1 MHFTKK
7 TVAEKRSDLIKGLQ
21 SKKLLRFPG
30 AYNPLCAKLIAV
42 IGFDGVYVSGGVMS
56 NDLGLPDIGLTSLEQ
71 VSYRSSQIARV
82 TDLPTIVDIDTG
94 FGNCKKTIEVFESK
108 GLAGCHL
115 EDQVAEK
122 RCGHLDN
129 KELISK
135 EEMVKKIKECVKSRK
150 DKNFLIIAR
159 TDANTVEGLYKTIDR
174 IKSYESAGA
183 DMIFPEALV
192 SLDGYKKIAQE
203 SSVPILANITEF
215 GKTPLFSKKEL
226 HNAGVSMVLYPLT
239 AFRAMSK
246 AAEKIYKELS
256 SSESQEHML
265 GEMQTRDELYDYLSY
280 HKYEK
285 EMDDI
290 LNKKD
295 E

>member
-1 MHFTKK
+1 MRGRLFRQLVENDKEPLSIFG
-7 TVAEKRSDLIKGLQ
+7 TVN
-21 SKKLLRFPG
+21 
-30 AYNPLCAKLIAV
+30 AYSSVLAKNN
-42 IGFDGVYVSGGVMS
+42 GVKSIYLSGSGVAAAS
-56 NDLGLPDIGLTSLEQ
+56 FGLPDLGFTKLEDVVEDARRITS
-71 VSYRSSQIARV
+71 AC
-82 TDLPTIVDIDTG
+82 DLPLLVDVDTG
-94 FGNCKKTIEVFESK
+94 FGSLNSIQKTVKMMEKENVAAI
-108 GLAGCHL
+108 HI
-115 EDQVAEK
+115 EDQVDLK
-122 RCGHLDN
+122 RCGHRPN
-129 KELISK
+129 KKLVSIT
-135 EEMVKKIKECVKSRK
+135 EMQ
-150 DKNFLIIAR
+150 
-159 TDANTVEGLYKTIDR
+159 DR
-174 IKSYESAGA
+174 IKAAVDARIDDDFVIMARSDALAVENEEMLLERINSYIEVGA

-226 HNAGVSMVLYPLT
+226 HDAGVSMVLYPLT

-256 SSESQEHML
+256 SSESQENML
-265 GEMQTRDELYDYLSY
+265 GQMQTRDELYDYLSY

-285 EMDDI
+285 EMDEI

>member
-1 MHFTKK
+1 MRGRLFRQLVENDKEPLSIFGTVNAYSSVLAKK
-7 TVAEKRSDLIKGLQ
+7 NGVKSIYLSGSGVAAAS
-21 SKKLLRFPG
+21 F
-30 AYNPLCAKLIAV
+30 
-42 IGFDGVYVSGGVMS
+42 
-56 NDLGLPDIGLTSLEQ
+56 GLPDLGFTKLEDVVEDARRITS
-71 VSYRSSQIARV
+71 AC
-82 TDLPTIVDIDTG
+82 DLPLLVDVDTG
-94 FGNCKKTIEVFESK
+94 FGSLNSIQKTIKMMEKENV
-108 GLAGCHL
+108 AAIHI
-115 EDQVAEK
+115 EDQVDLK
-122 RCGHLDN
+122 RCGHRPN
-129 KELISK
+129 KKLVSIT
-135 EEMVKKIKECVKSRK
+135 EMQDRIKAAV
-150 DKNFLIIAR
+150 DAR
-159 TDANTVEGLYKTIDR
+159 TDDDFVIMARSDALAVENEEMLLER
-174 IKSYESAGA
+174 INSYIEVGA

-192 SLDGYKKIAQE
+192 SLDGYKKIAQK

-226 HNAGVSMVLYPLT
+226 HDAGVSMVLYPLT

-256 SSESQEHML
+256 SSESQELML

>member
-1 MHFTKK
+1 MRGRLFRQLVENDKEPLSIFGTVNAYSSVIAKK
-7 TVAEKRSDLIKGLQ
+7 NGVKSIYLSGSGVAAAS
-21 SKKLLRFPG
+21 F
-30 AYNPLCAKLIAV
+30 
-42 IGFDGVYVSGGVMS
+42 
-56 NDLGLPDIGLTSLEQ
+56 GLPDLGFTKLEDVVEDARRITS
-71 VSYRSSQIARV
+71 AC
-82 TDLPTIVDIDTG
+82 DLPLLVDVDTG
-94 FGNCKKTIEVFESK
+94 FGSLKSIQKTVKMMEKENVAAI
-108 GLAGCHL
+108 HI
-115 EDQVAEK
+115 EDQVDLK
-122 RCGHLDN
+122 RCGHRPN
-129 KELISK
+129 KKLVSIT
-135 EEMVKKIKECVKSRK
+135 EMQ
-150 DKNFLIIAR
+150 
-159 TDANTVEGLYKTIDR
+159 DR
-174 IKSYESAGA
+174 IKAAVDARIDDDFVIMARSDALAVENEEMLLERINSYIEVGA

-192 SLDGYKKIAQE
+192 SLDGYKKIARE

-226 HNAGVSMVLYPLT
+226 HHVGVSMILYPLT

-256 SSESQEHML
+256 SNESQEHML

-285 EMDDI
+285 EMDEI

>member
-1 MHFTKK
+1 MRGRLFRDLVKNNK
-7 TVAEKRSDLIKGLQ
+7 EPLSILGTVN
-21 SKKLLRFPG
+21 
-30 AYNPLCAKLIAV
+30 AYSSILAQKN
-42 IGFDGVYVSGGVMS
+42 GVESIYLSGSGVAAS
-56 NDLGLPDIGLTSLEQ
+56 SFGLPDLGFTKLEDVVEDARRITS
-71 VSYRSSQIARV
+71 AC
-82 TDLPTIVDIDTG
+82 DLPLLVDIDTG
-94 FGNCKKTIEVFESK
+94 FGSSKSVQNTIKSLEKENV
-108 GLAGCHL
+108 AAVHI
-115 EDQVAEK
+115 EDQVDLK
-122 RCGHLDN
+122 RCGHRPN
-129 KELISK
+129 KKLVSIV
-135 EEMVKKIKECVKSRK
+135 EMQDRIKAAV
-150 DKNFLIIAR
+150 DAR
-159 TDANTVEGLYKTIDR
+159 TDDDFVIMARSDALAVENEEMLLER
-174 IKSYESAGA
+174 INSYVEVGA

-192 SLDGYKKIAQE
+192 SLDGYKKIAAA

-226 HNAGVSMVLYPLT
+226 HDVGVSMILYPLT

-256 SSESQEHML
+256 SKESQEHML
-265 GEMQTRDELYDYLSY
+265 EQMQTRDELYDYLSY

>member
-1 MHFTKK
+1 MRGRLFRQLVENDKEPLSIFGTVNAYSSVLAKK
-7 TVAEKRSDLIKGLQ
+7 NGVKSIYLSGSGVAAAS
-21 SKKLLRFPG
+21 F
-30 AYNPLCAKLIAV
+30 
-42 IGFDGVYVSGGVMS
+42 
-56 NDLGLPDIGLTSLEQ
+56 GLPDLGFTKLEDVVEDARRITS
-71 VSYRSSQIARV
+71 AC
-82 TDLPTIVDIDTG
+82 DLPLLVDVDTG
-94 FGNCKKTIEVFESK
+94 FGSLNSIQKTVKMMEKENVAAI
-108 GLAGCHL
+108 HI
-115 EDQVAEK
+115 EDQVDLK
-122 RCGHLDN
+122 RCGHRPN
-129 KELISK
+129 KKLVSIT
-135 EEMVKKIKECVKSRK
+135 EMQ
-150 DKNFLIIAR
+150 
-159 TDANTVEGLYKTIDR
+159 DR
-174 IKSYESAGA
+174 IKAAVDARIDDDFVIMARSDALAVENEEMLLERINSYIEVGA

-215 GKTPLFSKKEL
+215 GKTPLFSKQEL
-226 HNAGVSMVLYPLT
+226 HDAGVSMVLYPLT

-256 SSESQEHML
+256 SSESQENML

-285 EMDDI
+285 EMDEI

>member
-1 MHFTKK
+1 MRGRLFRQLVENDKEPLSIFGTVNAYSSVLAKK
-7 TVAEKRSDLIKGLQ
+7 NGVKSIYLSGSGVAAAS
-21 SKKLLRFPG
+21 F
-30 AYNPLCAKLIAV
+30 
-42 IGFDGVYVSGGVMS
+42 
-56 NDLGLPDIGLTSLEQ
+56 GLPDLGFTKLEDVVEDARRITS
-71 VSYRSSQIARV
+71 AC
-82 TDLPTIVDIDTG
+82 DLPLLVDVDTG
-94 FGNCKKTIEVFESK
+94 FGSLNSIQKTVKMMEKENVAAI
-108 GLAGCHL
+108 HI
-115 EDQVAEK
+115 EDQVDLK
-122 RCGHLDN
+122 RCGHRPN
-129 KELISK
+129 KKLVSIT
-135 EEMVKKIKECVKSRK
+135 EMQ
-150 DKNFLIIAR
+150 
-159 TDANTVEGLYKTIDR
+159 DR
-174 IKSYESAGA
+174 IKAAVDARIDDDFVIMARSDALAVENEKMLLERINSYIEVGA

-192 SLDGYKKIAQE
+192 SLDGYKKIAQK

-226 HNAGVSMVLYPLT
+226 HDAGVSMVLYPLT

>member
-1 MHFTKK
+1 MRGRLFRQLVENDKEPLSIFG
-7 TVAEKRSDLIKGLQ
+7 TVN
-21 SKKLLRFPG
+21 
-30 AYNPLCAKLIAV
+30 AYSSVLAKNN
-42 IGFDGVYVSGGVMS
+42 GVKSIYLSGSGVAAAS
-56 NDLGLPDIGLTSLEQ
+56 FGLPDLGFTKLEDVVEDARRITS
-71 VSYRSSQIARV
+71 AC
-82 TDLPTIVDIDTG
+82 DLPLLVDVDTG
-94 FGNCKKTIEVFESK
+94 FGSLNSIQKTVKMMEKEIV
-108 GLAGCHL
+108 AAIHI
-115 EDQVAEK
+115 EDQVDLK
-122 RCGHLDN
+122 RCGHRPN
-129 KELISK
+129 KKLVSIT
-135 EEMVKKIKECVKSRK
+135 EMQ
-150 DKNFLIIAR
+150 
-159 TDANTVEGLYKTIDR
+159 DR
-174 IKSYESAGA
+174 IKAAVDARIDDDFVIMARSDALAVENEEMLLERINSYIEVGA

-226 HNAGVSMVLYPLT
+226 HDAGVSMVLYPLT

-256 SSESQEHML
+256 SSESQENML

>member
-1 MHFTKK
+1 MRGRLFRQLVENDKEPLSIFGTVNAYSSVLAKK
-7 TVAEKRSDLIKGLQ
+7 NGVKSIYLSGSGVAAAS
-21 SKKLLRFPG
+21 F
-30 AYNPLCAKLIAV
+30 
-42 IGFDGVYVSGGVMS
+42 
-56 NDLGLPDIGLTSLEQ
+56 GLPDLGFTKLEDVVEDARRITS
-71 VSYRSSQIARV
+71 AC
-82 TDLPTIVDIDTG
+82 DLPLLVDVDTG
-94 FGNCKKTIEVFESK
+94 FGSLKSIQKTVKMMEKENVAAI
-108 GLAGCHL
+108 HI
-115 EDQVAEK
+115 EDQVDLK
-122 RCGHLDN
+122 RCGHRPN
-129 KELISK
+129 KKLVSIT
-135 EEMVKKIKECVKSRK
+135 EMQ
-150 DKNFLIIAR
+150 
-159 TDANTVEGLYKTIDR
+159 DR
-174 IKSYESAGA
+174 IKAAVDARIDDDFVIMARSDALAVENEEMLLERINSYIEVGA

-192 SLDGYKKIAQE
+192 SLDGYKKIAQK

-226 HNAGVSMVLYPLT
+226 HDAGVSMVLYPLT

-256 SSESQEHML
+256 SSESQENML

>member
-1 MHFTKK
+1 MRGRLFRQLVENDKEPLSIFG
-7 TVAEKRSDLIKGLQ
+7 TVN
-21 SKKLLRFPG
+21 
-30 AYNPLCAKLIAV
+30 AYSSVLAKNN
-42 IGFDGVYVSGGVMS
+42 GVKSIYLSGSGVAAAS
-56 NDLGLPDIGLTSLEQ
+56 FGLPDLGFTKLEDVVEDARRITS
-71 VSYRSSQIARV
+71 AC
-82 TDLPTIVDIDTG
+82 DLPLLVDVDTG
-94 FGNCKKTIEVFESK
+94 FGSLNSIQKTVKMMEKENVAAI
-108 GLAGCHL
+108 HI
-115 EDQVAEK
+115 EDQVNLK
-122 RCGHLDN
+122 RCGHRPN
-129 KELISK
+129 KKLVSIT
-135 EEMVKKIKECVKSRK
+135 EMQ
-150 DKNFLIIAR
+150 
-159 TDANTVEGLYKTIDR
+159 DR
-174 IKSYESAGA
+174 IKAAVDARIDDDFVIMARSDALAVENEEMLLERINSYIEVGA

-226 HNAGVSMVLYPLT
+226 HDAGVSMVLYPLT

-256 SSESQEHML
+256 SSESQENML

>member
-1 MHFTKK
+1 MRGRLFRQLVENDKEPLSIFG
-7 TVAEKRSDLIKGLQ
+7 TVN
-21 SKKLLRFPG
+21 
-30 AYNPLCAKLIAV
+30 AYSSVLAKNN
-42 IGFDGVYVSGGVMS
+42 GVKSIYLSGSGVAAAS
-56 NDLGLPDIGLTSLEQ
+56 FGLPDLGFTKLEDVVEDARRITS
-71 VSYRSSQIARV
+71 AC
-82 TDLPTIVDIDTG
+82 DLPLLVDVDTG
-94 FGNCKKTIEVFESK
+94 FGSLNSIQKTVKMMEKENVAAI
-108 GLAGCHL
+108 HI
-115 EDQVAEK
+115 EDQVDLK
-122 RCGHLDN
+122 RCGHRPN
-129 KELISK
+129 KKLVSITQ
-135 EEMVKKIKECVKSRK
+135 MQ
-150 DKNFLIIAR
+150 
-159 TDANTVEGLYKTIDR
+159 DR
-174 IKSYESAGA
+174 IKAAVDARIDDDFVIMARSDALAVENEEMLLERINSYIEVGA

-226 HNAGVSMVLYPLT
+226 HDAGVSMVLYPLT

-256 SSESQEHML
+256 SSESQENML

>member
-1 MHFTKK
+1 MRGRLFRDLVKNNK
-7 TVAEKRSDLIKGLQ
+7 EPLSILGTVN
-21 SKKLLRFPG
+21 
-30 AYNPLCAKLIAV
+30 AYSSILAQKN
-42 IGFDGVYVSGGVMS
+42 GVESIYLSGSGVAAS
-56 NDLGLPDIGLTSLEQ
+56 SFGLPDLGFTKLEDVVEDARRITS
-71 VSYRSSQIARV
+71 AC
-82 TDLPTIVDIDTG
+82 DLPLLVDIDTG
-94 FGNCKKTIEVFESK
+94 FGSSKSVQNTIKSLEKENV
-108 GLAGCHL
+108 AAVHI
-115 EDQVAEK
+115 EDQVDLK
-122 RCGHLDN
+122 RCGHRPN
-129 KELISK
+129 KKLVSIV
-135 EEMVKKIKECVKSRK
+135 EMQDRIKAAV
-150 DKNFLIIAR
+150 DAR
-159 TDANTVEGLYKTIDR
+159 TDDNFVIMARSDALAVENEEMLLER
-174 IKSYESAGA
+174 INSYVEVGA

-192 SLDGYKKIAQE
+192 SLDGYKKIAAA

-226 HNAGVSMVLYPLT
+226 HDVGVSMILYPLT

-256 SSESQEHML
+256 SKESQEHML
-265 GEMQTRDELYDYLSY
+265 EQMQTRDELYDYLSY

>member
-1 MHFTKK
+1 MRGRLFRQLVENDKEPLSIFG
-7 TVAEKRSDLIKGLQ
+7 TVN
-21 SKKLLRFPG
+21 
-30 AYNPLCAKLIAV
+30 AYSSVLAKNN
-42 IGFDGVYVSGGVMS
+42 GVKSIYLSGSGVAAAS
-56 NDLGLPDIGLTSLEQ
+56 FGLPDLGFTKLEDVVEDARRITS
-71 VSYRSSQIARV
+71 AC
-82 TDLPTIVDIDTG
+82 DLPLLVDVDTG
-94 FGNCKKTIEVFESK
+94 FGSLNSIQKTVKMMEKENVAAI
-108 GLAGCHL
+108 HI
-115 EDQVAEK
+115 EDQVDLK
-122 RCGHLDN
+122 RCGHRPN
-129 KELISK
+129 KKLVSIT
-135 EEMVKKIKECVKSRK
+135 EMQ
-150 DKNFLIIAR
+150 
-159 TDANTVEGLYKTIDR
+159 DR
-174 IKSYESAGA
+174 IKAAVDARIDDDFVIMARSDSLAVENEEMLLERINSYIEVGA

-226 HNAGVSMVLYPLT
+226 HDAGVSMVLYPLT

-256 SSESQEHML
+256 SSESQENML

>member
-1 MHFTKK
+1 MRGRLFRDLVKNNK
-7 TVAEKRSDLIKGLQ
+7 EPLSILGTVNAFSSILAQK
-21 SKKLLRFPG
+21 
-30 AYNPLCAKLIAV
+30 N
-42 IGFDGVYVSGGVMS
+42 GVESIYLSGSGVAAS
-56 NDLGLPDIGLTSLEQ
+56 SFGLPDLGFTKFEDVVEDARRITS
-71 VSYRSSQIARV
+71 AC
-82 TDLPTIVDIDTG
+82 DLPLLVDIDTG
-94 FGNCKKTIEVFESK
+94 FGSSKSIQNTIKSLEKENV
-108 GLAGCHL
+108 AAVHI
-115 EDQVAEK
+115 EDQVDLK
-122 RCGHLDN
+122 RCGHRPN
-129 KELISK
+129 KKLVSIV
-135 EEMVKKIKECVKSRK
+135 EMQDRIKAAV
-150 DKNFLIIAR
+150 DAR
-159 TDANTVEGLYKTIDR
+159 TDDDFVIMARSDALAVENEEMLLER
-174 IKSYESAGA
+174 INSYVEVGA

-192 SLDGYKKIAQE
+192 SLDGYKKIAAA

-226 HNAGVSMVLYPLT
+226 HDVGVSMILYPLT

-256 SSESQEHML
+256 SKESQEHML
-265 GEMQTRDELYDYLSY
+265 EQMQTRDELYDYLSY

>member
-1 MHFTKK
+1 MRGRLFRQLVENDKEPLSIFGTVNAYSSVLAKK
-7 TVAEKRSDLIKGLQ
+7 NGVKSIYLSGSGVAAAS
-21 SKKLLRFPG
+21 F
-30 AYNPLCAKLIAV
+30 
-42 IGFDGVYVSGGVMS
+42 
-56 NDLGLPDIGLTSLEQ
+56 GLPDLGFTKLEDVVEDARRITS
-71 VSYRSSQIARV
+71 AC
-82 TDLPTIVDIDTG
+82 DLPLLVDVDTV
-94 FGNCKKTIEVFESK
+94 FGSLNSIQKTVKMMEKENVAAI
-108 GLAGCHL
+108 HI
-115 EDQVAEK
+115 EDQVDLK
-122 RCGHLDN
+122 RCGHRPN
-129 KELISK
+129 KKLVSIT
-135 EEMVKKIKECVKSRK
+135 EMQ
-150 DKNFLIIAR
+150 
-159 TDANTVEGLYKTIDR
+159 DR
-174 IKSYESAGA
+174 IKAAVDARIDDDFVIMARSDALAVENEEMLLERINSYIEVGA

-226 HNAGVSMVLYPLT
+226 HDAGVSMVLYPLT

-256 SSESQEHML
+256 SSESQENML

>member
-1 MHFTKK
+1 MRGRLFRQLVENNNEPLSIFGTINAYSSVLAKK
-7 TVAEKRSDLIKGLQ
+7 NGVKSIYLSGSGVAAAS
-21 SKKLLRFPG
+21 F
-30 AYNPLCAKLIAV
+30 
-42 IGFDGVYVSGGVMS
+42 
-56 NDLGLPDIGLTSLEQ
+56 GLPDLGFTKLEDVVEDARRITS
-71 VSYRSSQIARV
+71 AC
-82 TDLPTIVDIDTG
+82 DLPLLVDVDTG
-94 FGNCKKTIEVFESK
+94 FGSLNSIQNTVKLLEKENVAAI
-108 GLAGCHL
+108 HI
-115 EDQVAEK
+115 EDQVDLK
-122 RCGHLDN
+122 RCGHRPN
-129 KELISK
+129 KKLVSIT
-135 EEMVKKIKECVKSRK
+135 EMQ
-150 DKNFLIIAR
+150 
-159 TDANTVEGLYKTIDR
+159 DR
-174 IKSYESAGA
+174 IKAAVDARIDDDFVIMARSDALAVENEEMLLERINSYIEAGA

-192 SLDGYKKIAQE
+192 SLDGYKKIAQG

-226 HNAGVSMVLYPLT
+226 HDVGVSMILYPLT

-256 SSESQEHML
+256 NAESQEHIL
-265 GEMQTRDELYDYLSY
+265 EEMQTRDELYDYLSY

>member
-1 MHFTKK
+1 MRGRLFRQLVENNNEPLSIFGTINAYSSVLAKK
-7 TVAEKRSDLIKGLQ
+7 NGVKSIYLSGSGVAAAS
-21 SKKLLRFPG
+21 F
-30 AYNPLCAKLIAV
+30 
-42 IGFDGVYVSGGVMS
+42 
-56 NDLGLPDIGLTSLEQ
+56 GLPDLGFTKLEDVVEDARRITS
-71 VSYRSSQIARV
+71 AC
-82 TDLPTIVDIDTG
+82 DLPLLVDIDTG
-94 FGNCKKTIEVFESK
+94 FGSLNSIQNTVKLLEKENVAAI
-108 GLAGCHL
+108 HI
-115 EDQVAEK
+115 EDQVDLK
-122 RCGHLDN
+122 RCGHRPN
-129 KELISK
+129 KKLVSIT
-135 EEMVKKIKECVKSRK
+135 EMQDRIKAAV
-150 DKNFLIIAR
+150 DAR
-159 TDANTVEGLYKTIDR
+159 TDDDFVIMARSDALAVENEEMLLER
-174 IKSYESAGA
+174 INSYIEAGA

-192 SLDGYKKIAQE
+192 SLDGYKKIAQG

-226 HNAGVSMVLYPLT
+226 HDAGVSMILYPLT

-256 SSESQEHML
+256 NAESQEHIL
-265 GEMQTRDELYDYLSY
+265 EEMQTRDELYDYLSY

>member
-1 MHFTKK
+1 MRGRLFRQLVDNNNEPLSIFGTINAYSSVLAKK
-7 TVAEKRSDLIKGLQ
+7 NGVKSIYLSGSGVAAAS
-21 SKKLLRFPG
+21 F
-30 AYNPLCAKLIAV
+30 
-42 IGFDGVYVSGGVMS
+42 
-56 NDLGLPDIGLTSLEQ
+56 GLPDLGFTKLEDVVEDARRITS
-71 VSYRSSQIARV
+71 AC
-82 TDLPTIVDIDTG
+82 DLPLLVDIDTG
-94 FGNCKKTIEVFESK
+94 FGSLNSIQNTVKLLEKENI
-108 GLAGCHL
+108 AAIHI
-115 EDQVAEK
+115 EDQVDLK
-122 RCGHLDN
+122 RCGHRPN
-129 KELISK
+129 KKLVSII
-135 EEMVKKIKECVKSRK
+135 EMQDRIKAAV
-150 DKNFLIIAR
+150 DAR
-159 TDANTVEGLYKTIDR
+159 TDDDFVIMARSDALAVENEDMLLER
-174 IKSYESAGA
+174 INSYIEAGA

-192 SLDGYKKIAQE
+192 SLDGYKKIAQG

-226 HNAGVSMVLYPLT
+226 HDAGVSMILYPLT

-256 SSESQEHML
+256 NAESQAHILE
-265 GEMQTRDELYDYLSY
+265 EMQTRDELYDYLSY

>member
-1 MHFTKK
+1 MRGRLFRQLVENNKEPLSIFG
-7 TVAEKRSDLIKGLQ
+7 TVN
-21 SKKLLRFPG
+21 
-30 AYNPLCAKLIAV
+30 AYSSVLAKNN
-42 IGFDGVYVSGGVMS
+42 GVKSIYLSGSGVAAAS
-56 NDLGLPDIGLTSLEQ
+56 FGLPDLGFTKLEDVVEDARRITS
-71 VSYRSSQIARV
+71 AC
-82 TDLPTIVDIDTG
+82 DLPLLVDVDTG
-94 FGNCKKTIEVFESK
+94 FGSLNSIQKTVKMMEKENVAAI
-108 GLAGCHL
+108 HI
-115 EDQVAEK
+115 EDQVDLK
-122 RCGHLDN
+122 RCGHRPN
-129 KELISK
+129 KKLVSIS
-135 EEMVKKIKECVKSRK
+135 EMQ
-150 DKNFLIIAR
+150 
-159 TDANTVEGLYKTIDR
+159 DR
-174 IKSYESAGA
+174 IKAAVDARIDDDFVIMARSDAFAVENEEMLLERINSYIEVGA

-226 HNAGVSMVLYPLT
+226 HDAGVSMVLYPLT

-256 SSESQEHML
+256 SSESQENML

>member
-1 MHFTKK
+1 MRGRLFRQLVENDKEPLSIFGTVNAYSSVLAKK
-7 TVAEKRSDLIKGLQ
+7 NGVKSIYLSGSGVAAAS
-21 SKKLLRFPG
+21 F
-30 AYNPLCAKLIAV
+30 
-42 IGFDGVYVSGGVMS
+42 
-56 NDLGLPDIGLTSLEQ
+56 GLPDLGFTKLEDVVEDARRITS
-71 VSYRSSQIARV
+71 AC
-82 TDLPTIVDIDTG
+82 DLPLLVDVDTG
-94 FGNCKKTIEVFESK
+94 FGSLNSIQKTVKMMEKENVAAI
-108 GLAGCHL
+108 HI
-115 EDQVAEK
+115 EDQVDLK
-122 RCGHLDN
+122 RCGHRPN
-129 KELISK
+129 KKLVSIT
-135 EEMVKKIKECVKSRK
+135 EMQ
-150 DKNFLIIAR
+150 
-159 TDANTVEGLYKTIDR
+159 DR
-174 IKSYESAGA
+174 IKAAVDARIDDDFVIMARSDALAVENEEMLLERINSYIEVGA

-215 GKTPLFSKKEL
+215 GKNPLFSKKEL
-226 HNAGVSMVLYPLT
+226 HDAGVSMVLYPLT

-256 SSESQEHML
+256 SSESQENML

>member
-1 MHFTKK
+1 MRGRLFRQLVENNNEPLSIFGTINAYSSVLAKK
-7 TVAEKRSDLIKGLQ
+7 NGVKSIYLSGSGVAAAS
-21 SKKLLRFPG
+21 F
-30 AYNPLCAKLIAV
+30 
-42 IGFDGVYVSGGVMS
+42 
-56 NDLGLPDIGLTSLEQ
+56 GLPDLGFTKLEDVVEDARRITS
-71 VSYRSSQIARV
+71 AC
-82 TDLPTIVDIDTG
+82 DLPLLVDIDTG
-94 FGNCKKTIEVFESK
+94 FGSLNSIQNTVKLLEKENVAAI
-108 GLAGCHL
+108 HI
-115 EDQVAEK
+115 EDQVDLK
-122 RCGHLDN
+122 RCGHRPN
-129 KELISK
+129 KKLVSIT
-135 EEMVKKIKECVKSRK
+135 EMQ
-150 DKNFLIIAR
+150 
-159 TDANTVEGLYKTIDR
+159 DR
-174 IKSYESAGA
+174 IKAAVDARIDDDFVIMARSDALAVENEEMLLERINSYIEVGA

>member
-1 MHFTKK
+1 MRGRLFRQLVENNNEPLSIFGTINAYSSVLAKK
-7 TVAEKRSDLIKGLQ
+7 NGVKSIYLSGSGVAAAS
-21 SKKLLRFPG
+21 F
-30 AYNPLCAKLIAV
+30 
-42 IGFDGVYVSGGVMS
+42 
-56 NDLGLPDIGLTSLEQ
+56 GLPDLGFTKLEDVVEDARRITS
-71 VSYRSSQIARV
+71 AC
-82 TDLPTIVDIDTG
+82 DLPLLVDIDTG
-94 FGNCKKTIEVFESK
+94 FGSLNSIQNTVKLLEKENVAAI
-108 GLAGCHL
+108 HI
-115 EDQVAEK
+115 EDQVDLK
-122 RCGHLDN
+122 RCGHRPN
-129 KELISK
+129 KKLVSIT
-135 EEMVKKIKECVKSRK
+135 EMQ
-150 DKNFLIIAR
+150 
-159 TDANTVEGLYKTIDR
+159 DR
-174 IKSYESAGA
+174 IKAAVDARIDDDFVIMARSDALAVENEEMLLERINSYIEVGA

-192 SLDGYKKIAQE
+192 SLDGYKKIAQG

-226 HNAGVSMVLYPLT
+226 HDAGVSMILYPLT

-256 SSESQEHML
+256 NAESQEHIL
-265 GEMQTRDELYDYLSY
+265 EEMQTRDELYDYLSY

>member
-1 MHFTKK
+1 MRGRLFRQLVENDKEPLSIFGTVNAYSSVLAKK
-7 TVAEKRSDLIKGLQ
+7 NGVKSIYLSGSGVAAAS
-21 SKKLLRFPG
+21 F
-30 AYNPLCAKLIAV
+30 
-42 IGFDGVYVSGGVMS
+42 
-56 NDLGLPDIGLTSLEQ
+56 GLPDLGFTKLEDVVEDARRITS
-71 VSYRSSQIARV
+71 AC
-82 TDLPTIVDIDTG
+82 DLPLLVDVDTG
-94 FGNCKKTIEVFESK
+94 FGSLNSIQKTVKMMEKENVAAI
-108 GLAGCHL
+108 HI
-115 EDQVAEK
+115 EDQVDLK
-122 RCGHLDN
+122 RCGHRPN
-129 KELISK
+129 KKLVSIT
-135 EEMVKKIKECVKSRK
+135 EMQ
-150 DKNFLIIAR
+150 
-159 TDANTVEGLYKTIDR
+159 DR
-174 IKSYESAGA
+174 IKAAVDARIDDDFVIMARSDALAVENEEMLLERINSYIEVGA

-226 HNAGVSMVLYPLT
+226 HDAGVSMVLYPLT

-256 SSESQEHML
+256 GKESQEHML
-265 GEMQTRDELYDYLSY
+265 EEMQTRDELYDYLSY

>member
-1 MHFTKK
+1 MSGRLFRELVENDTEPLSIVGTVNAYSSVLAKK
-7 TVAEKRSDLIKGLQ
+7 NGVKAIYLSGSGVAAAS
-21 SKKLLRFPG
+21 F
-30 AYNPLCAKLIAV
+30 
-42 IGFDGVYVSGGVMS
+42 
-56 NDLGLPDIGLTSLEQ
+56 GLPDLGFTKLEDVVEDARRITS
-71 VSYRSSQIARV
+71 AC
-82 TDLPTIVDIDTG
+82 DLPLLVDVDTG
-94 FGNCKKTIEVFESK
+94 FGSLNSIQKTVKMMEKENVAAI
-108 GLAGCHL
+108 HI
-115 EDQVAEK
+115 EDQVDLK
-122 RCGHLDN
+122 RCGHRPN
-129 KELISK
+129 KKLVSIT
-135 EEMVKKIKECVKSRK
+135 EMQ
-150 DKNFLIIAR
+150 
-159 TDANTVEGLYKTIDR
+159 DR
-174 IKSYESAGA
+174 IKAAVDARIDDDFVIMARSDALAVENEEMLLERINSYIEVGA

-226 HNAGVSMVLYPLT
+226 HDAGVSMILYPLT

-246 AAEKIYKELS
+246 AAEKVYKELS
-256 SSESQEHML
+256 RNESQEHML

-285 EMDDI
+285 EMDEI

>member
-1 MHFTKK
+1 MRGRLFRQLVENDKEPLSIFGTVNAYSSVLAKK
-7 TVAEKRSDLIKGLQ
+7 NGVKSIYLSGSGVAAAS
-21 SKKLLRFPG
+21 F
-30 AYNPLCAKLIAV
+30 
-42 IGFDGVYVSGGVMS
+42 
-56 NDLGLPDIGLTSLEQ
+56 GLPDLGFTKLEDVVEDARRITS
-71 VSYRSSQIARV
+71 AC
-82 TDLPTIVDIDTG
+82 DLPLLVDVDTG
-94 FGNCKKTIEVFESK
+94 FGSLKSIQKTVKMMEKENVAAI
-108 GLAGCHL
+108 HI
-115 EDQVAEK
+115 EDQVDLK
-122 RCGHLDN
+122 RCGHRPN
-129 KELISK
+129 KKLVSIT
-135 EEMVKKIKECVKSRK
+135 EMQ
-150 DKNFLIIAR
+150 
-159 TDANTVEGLYKTIDR
+159 DR
-174 IKSYESAGA
+174 IKAAVDARIDDDFVIMARSDALAVENEEMLLERINSYIEVGA

-226 HNAGVSMVLYPLT
+226 HDAGVSMVLYPLT
-239 AFRAMSK
+239 AFRAMSR

-256 SSESQEHML
+256 SSESQENML

>member
-1 MHFTKK
+1 MRGRLFRGLVKNNK
-7 TVAEKRSDLIKGLQ
+7 EPLSILGTVN
-21 SKKLLRFPG
+21 
-30 AYNPLCAKLIAV
+30 AYSSILAQKN
-42 IGFDGVYVSGGVMS
+42 GVKSIYLSGSGVAAS
-56 NDLGLPDIGLTSLEQ
+56 SFGLPDLGFTKLEDVVEDARRITS
-71 VSYRSSQIARV
+71 AC
-82 TDLPTIVDIDTG
+82 DLPLLVDIDTG
-94 FGNCKKTIEVFESK
+94 FGSSKSIQNTIKSLEKENVAAVHS
-108 GLAGCHL
+108 
-115 EDQVAEK
+115 EDQVDLK
-122 RCGHLDN
+122 RCGHRPN
-129 KELISK
+129 KKLVTIV
-135 EEMVKKIKECVKSRK
+135 EMQDRIKAAV
-150 DKNFLIIAR
+150 DAR
-159 TDANTVEGLYKTIDR
+159 TDDNFVIMARSDALAVENEEMLLER
-174 IKSYESAGA
+174 INSYVEVGA

-192 SLDGYKKIAQE
+192 SLDGYKKIAVA

-226 HNAGVSMVLYPLT
+226 HDVGVSMILYPLT

-256 SSESQEHML
+256 SKESQEHML
-265 GEMQTRDELYDYLSY
+265 EQMQTRDELYDYLSY